1 MPHRVSGR
9 AAGDD
14 GFSGPTCP
22 SGAFFNPALRLA
34 GAISN
39 MAVKATSRPAARKT
53 ATVKAA
59 PAKKATPA
67 EAKVAKPK
75 AAKTKV
81 AKTKAAK
88 TQAAKA
94 KAAVAARKAT
104 VDAVVRR
111 EDVATLKIDPAD
123 EAAGSIVA
131 RAKPATRPTRA
142 RRSAVDRLNDPP
154 PATGA
159 VLIERV
165 SRAIE
170 RELTQIEALIGD
182 HRVNRTQRT
191 EGERRARTLASL
203 ARTLREVMALRAS
216 DRKEKSEDDDAVPR
230 DIDAL
235 RLALA
240 RRLDSLVADAKAA
253 HPESPE

>member
-1 MPHRVSGR
+1 
-9 AAGDD
+9 
-14 GFSGPTCP
+14 
-22 SGAFFNPALRLA
+22 
-34 GAISN
+34 

-216 DRKEKSEDDDAVPR
+216 GRKEKSEDDDAVPR